1 MAEMDPGVALGGNP
15 FKITDPEYVPAAR
28 YHDEAFFK
36 QECEQMWPH
45 VWQMACR
52 LELIPNVGDWI
63 EYSNV
68 GKSVIVVRTKDG
80 VKAYQNHCRHR
91 GVPIAG
97 GNGDIPGH
105 TDMGNCAKSGFICPF
120 HGWRWNMDGECT
132 FVYGKQLFNE
142 DVLKQDDLALREVRC
157 ETWGGCAF
165 INHDKDAPSFRE
177 SAGPVLKA
185 LEARGM
191 DKLRSEWWY
200 GAVLPANWKV
210 AMEAFMEGYHVMKTH
225 PQLQHAQP
233 SLYNARYGNETGGLG
248 PLVNP
253 NISVKENVQE
263 CITSMELLSAGMAG
277 LVHAKEVE
285 IAKQFA
291 DVDLPDDPQQAM
303 MTWYGIVQDAITKQ
317 LREKGEDAPD
327 LNKVA
332 AEYPIEAVTYL
343 FPHYFLLTYFT
354 SMSSY
359 RIRPLTAETCLFE
372 IWSLTQFPEGQE
384 PEPPKA
390 PIVLPFDSQ
399 DFPMIPRQDY
409 SNIPIQQKGLHSE
422 GLDVLRLSKDREGL
436 VSNYQRLIDGYIA
449 GVDKAKLAKANAE
462 LGYNFDG
469 PIKDLGF

>member
-1 MAEMDPGVALGGNP
+1 MAEMDPAGLVRGANP
-15 FKITDPEYVPAAR
+15 FPVTNPELIPAQR
-28 YHDEAFFK
+28 YYDEDFFK
-36 QECEQMWPH
+36 AECENLWPH
-45 VWQMACR
+45 VWQMATR
-52 LELIPNVGDWI
+52 LELIPNVGDWV

-80 VKAYQNHCRHR
+80 VKAFQNHCRHR

-97 GNGDIPGH
+97 GHGN
-105 TDMGNCAKSGFICPF
+105 DMGNCAKSGFICPF

-142 DVLKQDDLALREVRC
+142 ELLDKGELALKPVRC

-165 INHDKDAPSFRE
+165 INHDPDAPSYRE
-177 SAGPVLKA
+177 SMGPVLGA

-200 GAVLPANWKV
+200 GAVLPSNWKI

-233 SLYNARYGNETGGLG
+233 SLYNARYGNDTGGLG

-253 NISVKENVQE
+253 LVGIYENVAE
-263 CITSMELLSAGMAG
+263 CIESMELLSEGMAG
-277 LVHAKEVE
+277 LVHKKEVD

-291 DVDLPDDPQQAM
+291 RAPLPEDPQAAM
-303 MTWYGIVQDAITKQ
+303 MAWFGIVQQAITDQ
-317 LREKGEDAPD
+317 LREKGEDTPD

-332 AEYPIEAVTYL
+332 VEHPIEAVTFL
-343 FPHYFLLTYFT
+343 FPHYFLLTYFS

-384 PEPPKA
+384 PEPPKE
-390 PIVLPFDSQ
+390 PIILPFDSQ

-409 SNIPIQQKGLHSE
+409 SNIPIQQKGMHSE
-422 GLDVLRLSKDREGL
+422 GFEHMRLSKDREGL
-436 VSNYQRLIDGYIA
+436 ISNYQRVIDA
-449 GVDKAKLAKANAE
+449 HLAKAPGDKIAAATQK

-469 PIKDLGF
+469 KIQDLGL